1 VYDKEGVTVSI
12 VSHGQGVLLQQLLN
26 DLFRSTNISCVI
38 VTQNIPE
45 ACPVLPVVPRS
56 QVKLITNT
64 SPLGF
69 GENHNRAF
77 KFCDTRFFAVLNPD
91 VRLTGDPFHILSQAL
106 VFGGGSII
114 APAVKNSNGRYENNT
129 RRFPTPLRVASKIF
143 RLRDYRLHPEGCYP
157 QDVDWAAGMF
167 LVFASSV
174 YREVGGFDE
183 GYFLY
188 YEDVDICTRVW
199 RSGGRVSLHPGVTV
213 IHDAQRASHK
223 SLRYLRWHISS
234 MLRYFAKNWGRLP
247 R

>member
-1 VYDKEGVTVSI
+1 MYDKDGVTVSI
-12 VSHGQGVLLQQLLN
+12 VSHGQGAVAQQLLN
-26 DLFRSTNISCVI
+26 DLYRLTNVSCVI
-38 VTQNIPE
+38 LTQNIPE
-45 ACPVLPVVPRS
+45 ACPTLPLSRRP
-56 QVKLITNT
+56 QVRLIKNA

-69 GENHNRAF
+69 GVNHNRAF
-77 KFCDTRFFAVLNPD
+77 SFCETRFFAVLNPD
-91 VRLTGDPFHILSQAL
+91 VRLIEDPFHILSQAL
-106 VFGGGSII
+106 VFVGGSII
-114 APAVKNSNGRYENNT
+114 APTVKNSDGVCENNT

-143 RLRDYRLHPEGCYP
+143 SIRDDRLRPEGFNP
-157 QDVDWAAGMF
+157 QAVDWAAGMF

-174 YREVGGFDE
+174 YGEVGGFDE

-199 RSGGRVSLHPGVTV
+199 RSGGRVLLHPGVTV

-223 SLRYLRWHISS
+223 SLRYLRWHVSS